1 MVPSFGFSILN
12 CNYYFCIC
20 GEDYEYDEI
29 ELILIAFQFAKE
41 TFALDMQGFFLKT
54 SLRSASWL
62 MVKGDTFFSFDC
74 KFFHCNSNS
83 LVVGDLSHMYNT

>member
-1 MVPSFGFSILN
+1 MGNHVRIFQQLNNPKLN

-20 GEDYEYDEI
+20 GEDYDEI

-41 TFALDMQGFFLKT
+41 TFAQDMQGFFLKT

-62 MVKGDTFFSFDC
+62 LVKGDTFFPFEIFSI
-74 KFFHCNSNS
+74 K
-83 LVVGDLSHMYNT
+83 